1 MMKTKTQL
9 TLSFVALLL
18 GLLIAVQLRS
28 TSGVYNA
35 MPDLRVT
42 EMRAVL
48 METITQNQ
56 LLTREIEEA
65 RDKLRQYEASAM
77 KGEGALLL
85 IQKELDSARMLA
97 GLVDVQ
103 GSGLVITLTDSQV
116 SSMPG
121 DNPNVYLVHDEDLL
135 KLVNVLSAAGAEAIS
150 INDQR
155 LLATSEIH
163 CAGPTISINNVRVG
177 APFVIKAV
185 GNAETLES
193 AVRMRDG
200 IVDTLN
206 FYGIGIQVKRET
218 NLVVPAF
225 KRPIRFDYAQP
236 VTGGK

>member
-1 MMKTKTQL
+1 MKNRTQV
-9 TLSFVALLL
+9 TLSVVALLL
-18 GLLIAVQLRS
+18 GLFIAIQLRS
-28 TSGVYNA
+28 TNDVYSA

-56 LLTREIEEA
+56 LLTRELEET
-65 RDKLRQYEASAM
+65 RDKLRQFEETAM
-77 KGEGALLL
+77 QGEGILEL
-85 IQKELDSARMLA
+85 IQNELKNARMLA

-103 GSGLVITLTDSQV
+103 GEGLVITLADSQAT
-116 SSMPG
+116 SLPG

-150 INDQR
+150 VNEQR

-177 APFVIKAV
+177 APFVIKAI
-185 GNAETLES
+185 GNANTLES
-193 AVRMRDG
+193 ALRMRDG

-206 FYGIGIQVKRET
+206 FYGIGVQVKREA
-218 NLVVPAF
+218 NLVVPAY

>member
-1 MMKTKTQL
+1 MKKYRTQIA
-9 TLSFVALLL
+9 LSLVSLLL
-18 GLLIAVQLRS
+18 GLFIAVQLRS
-28 TSGVYNA
+28 TDDVYNA
-35 MPDLRVT
+35 VPDLRVT

-56 LLTREIEEA
+56 LLARELEEA
-65 RDKLRQYEASAM
+65 REQLRQFEESAM
-77 KGEGALLL
+77 RGEGALEL
-85 IQKELDSARMLA
+85 IQTELERARILA

-103 GSGLVITLTDSQV
+103 GEGLVITLTDSQANGL
-116 SSMPG
+116 PG
-121 DNPNVYLVHDEDLL
+121 ENPNVYLVHDEDLL

-177 APFVIKAV
+177 APFIIKAI

-193 AVRMRDG
+193 ALRMRDG

-206 FYGIGIQVKRET
+206 FYGIGIQVKREPS
-218 NLVVPAF
+218 VVVAAF
-225 KRPIRFDYAQP
+225 KRPVRFDYAKP
-236 VTGGK
+236 IAGGK